1 MSLLDHFRMLVED
14 PPPVYA
20 FEVAANGLAY
30 AVRAPKRGQA
40 PEMGFREFAPDT
52 LAVSPVRD
60 NVARPEE
67 FAAEVK
73 AAVKLNGRRRDAAL
87 ILPDYSTRI
96 AVLDFDS
103 FPTVK
108 EEQTSL
114 VRFRMKKTVPFDL
127 DAAALNFHVQKSSSK
142 KIEVVAAVALE
153 EIVARYEAPFRA
165 AGFTPGFVTTSV
177 LAAMDLMPA
186 DGLNALAKLGGRTLT
201 VAVCE
206 GRNPKLVRCLELSDA
221 SVGEVMSVVFPTF
234 AFAEDELGRRPQRLL
249 CCGFGNGADE
259 FRMTVEGDL
268 QVPVEPLRS
277 PLGPAAAHN
286 AGLLGWLAAQQ
297 EGI

>member
-1 MSLLDHFRMLVED
+1 LGLLDHFRLLVED

-20 FEVAANGLAY
+20 FEVAAGGLAY
-30 AVRAPKRGQA
+30 AVRSPRRGHP
-40 PEMGFREFAPDT
+40 PELGFRPFSPDT

-60 NVARPEE
+60 NVVRPEE

-73 AAVKLNGRRRDAAL
+73 AVVRLNGRRRDAAV
-87 ILPDYSTRI
+87 ILPDYSARI

-103 FPTVK
+103 FPSAR
-108 EEQTSL
+108 EEQASL

-127 DAAALNFHVQKSSSK
+127 DAAALNFHVQKTAAK
-142 KIEVVAAVALE
+142 KFEVVAAVALE

-165 AGFTPGFVTTSV
+165 AGFIPGFVTTSV

-206 GRNPKLVRCLELSDA
+206 GRGPKLVRCLELGEL
-221 SVGEVMSVVFPTF
+221 SVAEVMAVVFPTF
-234 AFAEDELGRRPQRLL
+234 AFAEDELGRRPSRLL
-249 CCGFGNGADE
+249 ACGFGDAIGE
-259 FRMTVEGDL
+259 FRSAVESDL
-268 QVPVEPLRS
+268 RVSVEPLRS
-277 PLGPAAAHN
+277 PLGPAEAFN
-286 AGLLGWLAAQQ
+286 AGLLGWLAAQE
-297 EGI
+297 EGR